1 VARKFCGEKG
11 ILEIVKGFLNERLW
25 KHCTIHPIVCGT
37 RPFPL
42 RHYQKLMMQ
51 ALGPRII
58 ETDPHIFRFFR
69 ILFLV
74 DHCCNASRTSCKWLH
89 EPCVTT
95 SSIACNHPHVFI
107 DDSCYGIEVS
117 RSFTWTLKSVGDITE
132 PCGTPARHGLTDDKV
147 PRQV

>member
-1 VARKFCGEKG
+1 
-11 ILEIVKGFLNERLW
+11 
-25 KHCTIHPIVCGT
+25 
-37 RPFPL
+37 
-42 RHYQKLMMQ
+42 MMQ

-74 DHCCNASRTSCKWLH
+74 AAMLRERLANGCMNLVSQPRL
-89 EPCVTT
+89 
-95 SSIACNHPHVFI
+95 ACNHPHVFI

-117 RSFTWTLKSVGDITE
+117 RSFTWTLKSVSDITE